1 MKRVLKIAFV
11 IQRFGEKVQGGAEL
25 HCRWLAEK
33 MSEKGHKVEVYTT
46 KALDYIYWKN
56 YFKNDIEYYN
66 NIKINRFKVKK
77 KRNIRKFSSLSNI
90 TFYLPHST
98 KEELKWVK
106 ENGPYCPSLINA
118 IKRDRDRFDFFIFY
132 CYRYYQTFFGLEYV
146 KDRAILIPTAE
157 EDPAINL
164 RIFRDFFNK
173 PKGIIYLTPEE
184 KDLIQDISQN
194 YNIPYEI
201 IGTGINI
208 PEFKKNDFLA
218 KYKIKKPFVLYVG
231 RVDKNKGCQTLI
243 TYFKHYLEENPEIS
257 LELVLIGKPV
267 IDVIEH
273 PKIKLLG
280 PLSDEDKYNALK
292 ESEFLIMPSP
302 YESLS
307 IITLEAWALRKAV
320 LVNGKCRVL
329 KGQTIRSNGGLFY
342 HNYAEFSETMKF
354 LLKNKEIREKLGIQG
369 YNYVVKNY
377 NWKLVIEKVENFL
390 YNLK

>member
-132 CYRYYQTFFGLEYV
+132 C
-146 KDRAILIPTAE
+146 
-157 EDPAINL
+157 
-164 RIFRDFFNK
+164 
-173 PKGIIYLTPEE
+173 
-184 KDLIQDISQN
+184 
-194 YNIPYEI
+194 
-201 IGTGINI
+201 
-208 PEFKKNDFLA
+208 
-218 KYKIKKPFVLYVG
+218 
-231 RVDKNKGCQTLI
+231 
-243 TYFKHYLEENPEIS
+243 
-257 LELVLIGKPV
+257 
-267 IDVIEH
+267 
-273 PKIKLLG
+273 
-280 PLSDEDKYNALK
+280 
-292 ESEFLIMPSP
+292 
-302 YESLS
+302 
-307 IITLEAWALRKAV
+307 
-320 LVNGKCRVL
+320 
-329 KGQTIRSNGGLFY
+329 
-342 HNYAEFSETMKF
+342 
-354 LLKNKEIREKLGIQG
+354 
-369 YNYVVKNY
+369 
-377 NWKLVIEKVENFL
+377 
-390 YNLK
+390 